1 MLNELPNFRVC
12 MTSINTSEDME
23 RIESEKVKMETV
35 DKIVET
41 LSNLGIE
48 LDRYKNVRDSIIN
61 EWFGSTMTDNI
72 KKDEAS
78 MPPEPMMP
86 EDGGADDEGPD
97 FHSTPSDV
105 SFGGDEGVGEGEPTQ
120 DDELLG
126 GEDDTGLEEPA
137 GEPEE
142 DASNEPPQRVPYS
155 LK

>member
-1 MLNELPNFRVC
+1 

-23 RIESEKVKMETV
+23 RIESEKVRMETV

-61 EWFGSTMTDNI
+61 EWFGSAMADNI
-72 KKDEAS
+72 KKDEES
-78 MPPEPMMP
+78 MPEEPMLPP
-86 EDGGADDEGPD
+86 EGEDESGPD

-126 GEDDTGLEEPA
+126 GEDDTGLEEPT